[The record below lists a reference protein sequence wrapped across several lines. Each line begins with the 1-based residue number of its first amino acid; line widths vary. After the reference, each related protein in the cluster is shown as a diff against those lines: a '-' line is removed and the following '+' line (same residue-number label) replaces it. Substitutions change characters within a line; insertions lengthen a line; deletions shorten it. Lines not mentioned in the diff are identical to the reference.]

1 MTMTVEVLEALST
14 AKKEIDE
21 YLDNPDFTLPEK
33 FDKLR
38 GTLVETTQALEA
50 LQEIREFLKE
60 KIGIMGADLQ
70 RIELERLTDD

>member
-1 MTMTVEVLEALST
+1 MMKAEELEALSI
-14 AKKEIDE
+14 AKKEIAD

-38 GTLVETTQALEA
+38 KTLVETTTALEA

>member
-1 MTMTVEVLEALST
+1 MMDAEALEAIST
-14 AKKEIDE
+14 LKKEIDD

-33 FDKLR
+33 FEKLR
-38 GTLVETTQALEA
+38 AQLVFSTTALEA

>member
-1 MTMTVEVLEALST
+1 MIDAAALEVISST
-14 AKKEIDE
+14 KKEIDD

-33 FDKLR
+33 FETLR
-38 GTLVETTQALEA
+38 AALVENTTELEA

-60 KIGIMGADLQ
+60 KIGNMGADLQ